1 MPAPA
6 GIPETQQ
13 TPDPGPPRDDITPL
27 PEAIAE
33 LERNAIRAALAATG
47 GNRVAAARLL
57 KISRAALYDKLAL
70 YPEFRAAPRTP
81 G

>member
-1 MPAPA
+1 MSQVPSAA
-6 GIPETQQ
+6 
-13 TPDPGPPRDDITPL
+13 R
-27 PEAIAE
+27 

-47 GNRVAAARLL
+47 GNRMAAAKLL

-70 YPEFRAAPRTP
+70 YPEIAGAAR

>member
-1 MPAPA
+1 MPEQA
-6 GIPETQQ
+6 GIQETQQ
-13 TPDPGPPRDDITPL
+13 TLDAGLRRDDITPL

-47 GNRVAAARLL
+47 GNRMAAARLL

-70 YPEFRAAPRTP
+70 YPEIAGAAR